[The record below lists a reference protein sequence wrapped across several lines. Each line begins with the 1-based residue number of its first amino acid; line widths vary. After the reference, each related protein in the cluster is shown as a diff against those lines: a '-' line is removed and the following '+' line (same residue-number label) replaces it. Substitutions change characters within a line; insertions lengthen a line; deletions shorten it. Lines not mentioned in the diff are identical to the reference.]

1 MKKMLFRIIFYL
13 KLICLQL
20 LKTKKKK
27 EKGDF
32 YNMLFLN
39 KFYIF
44 MTKVRIATK
53 RIMPKT
59 WSKRV
64 LF

>member
-1 MKKMLFRIIFYL
+1 MPTII
-13 KLICLQL
+13 K
-20 LKTKKKK
+20 KKKK